1 MFDQAKLEKTLTAA
15 LPKGAELAL
24 EATEVDG
31 TAAANATLTS
41 GTRATK
47 RVWTEAD
54 MKSPKFAAQVKHFC
68 ASHGAA

>member
-1 MFDQAKLEKTLTAA
+1 MFDMAKLEKALKAA

-31 TAAANATLTS
+31 TPAANATLTS
-41 GTRATK
+41 GTGTTR

-54 MKSPKFAAQVKHFC
+54 LKSPKFATQVKHFC
-68 ASHGAA
+68 ASHG